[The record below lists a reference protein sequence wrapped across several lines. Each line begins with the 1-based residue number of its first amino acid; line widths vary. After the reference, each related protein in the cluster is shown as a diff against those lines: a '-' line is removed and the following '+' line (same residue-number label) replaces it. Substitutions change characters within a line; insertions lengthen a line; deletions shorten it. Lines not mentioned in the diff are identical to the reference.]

1 MIDSTKYI
9 ILKQELNVL
18 KNKIKELNEIHE
30 ELTTEIKST
39 LLINEEIIDK
49 DELGS
54 ILNNNNIII
63 KEIDEVLMPI
73 INSNS

>member
-18 KNKIKELNEIHE
+18 KNKIKELNEIYE

-54 ILNNNNIII
+54 ILNTNNIII

>member
-54 ILNNNNIII
+54 ILNTNNIII